1 MKLRIIPEAF
11 DVVPPGLLEQLQVAL
26 NAAGEMY
33 GIKLKSE
40 VVADDQFDA
49 NQRYWQWLSGR
60 NGTEGG

>member
-1 MKLRIIPEAF
+1 VKLKIIPEAF

-33 GIKLKSE
+33 GIKFKSE
-40 VVADDQFDA
+40 IAPDDQFDP
-49 NQRYWQWLSGR
+49 NQRYWQWLSER